1 MIPKLKELSHFLE
14 KVVLFARRY
23 ARKRNRIA
31 RTLRGEGNRIGRSFG
46 QEGNKNTR
54 RFKGKGIESP
64 LAVCA
69 KK

>member
-1 MIPKLKELSHFLE
+1 M
-14 KVVLFARRY
+14 
-23 ARKRNRIA
+23 IA
-31 RTLRGEGNRIGRSFG
+31 RTLGQEGNRIGRSFG

>member
-1 MIPKLKELSHFLE
+1 MIPKLKELSHFLK
-14 KVVLFARRY
+14 KVVLLARSS

-31 RTLRGEGNRIGRSFG
+31 RTLGGEGNRIGRSFG